1 VTTKAGKDPIQP
13 SRPVKTGRRPAPSHT
28 RERILDAAR
37 RQFGERGYDRTTIRS
52 IAAQATVDPALIT
65 HFFGSKRALFASVVD
80 LPFAPELLIER
91 ITEGPIDQR
100 GARLAHFVVNLMKD
114 PQYGVGFTALI
125 RAASSE
131 PEAAE
136 LIRERL
142 ARDVFLPLAR
152 KLGND
157 NAELRAAITATQ
169 TIGLVMC
176 RQIIQMDALTALT
189 DAEIVNLIGPTLQ
202 RYLSEP
208 L

>member
-1 VTTKAGKDPIQP
+1 VTGKARKAPTNP
-13 SRPVKTGRRPAPSHT
+13 SQAVKTGRRPGPSDT
-28 RERILDAAR
+28 RARILDAAR
-37 RQFGERGYDRTTIRS
+37 QQFGERGYHRTTIRS
-52 IAAQATVDPALIT
+52 IAAQAEVDPALIT
-65 HFFGSKRALFASVVD
+65 HFFGTKQALFSSVVD
-80 LPFAPELLIER
+80 LPFAPDLLIASITDGPADER
-91 ITEGPIDQR
+91 GVR
-100 GARLAHFVVNLMKD
+100 FARFVVDLMKD

-131 PEAAE
+131 PEAAR

-152 KLGND
+152 KLGMD
-157 NAELRAAITATQ
+157 NAELRAAISATQ

-189 DAEIVNLIGPTLQ
+189 DDEIVNLVGPTLQ